1 MNRKEEYRCAMS
13 AIYRSGRD
21 FIKSSMVYYGL
32 RFEVL
37 CNSYIIL
44 FDEIL
49 YCAFLDDF
57 ITLDDFKELSKDVDK
72 LSYYLKECLEWVEF
86 INIHT
91 IQVT

>member
-1 MNRKEEYRCAMS
+1 MTRKEEYRRAMS

-21 FIKSSMVYYGL
+21 FIKSSKMYCGL
-32 RFEVL
+32 RFEIL

-57 ITLDDFKELSKDVDK
+57 KELSKYADK
-72 LSYYLKECLEWVEF
+72 LSYYLKECLE
-86 INIHT
+86 
-91 IQVT
+91 

>member
-21 FIKSSMVYYGL
+21 FIKSSRMFYGL
-32 RFEVL
+32 KFEGL

-57 ITLDDFKELSKDVDK
+57 ITLEGFNELLTYADK
-72 LSYYLKECLEWVEF
+72 LTRYLRECLE
-86 INIHT
+86 
-91 IQVT
+91 

>member
-1 MNRKEEYRCAMS
+1 MTRKEEYHCAML

-21 FIKSSMVYYGL
+21 FIKSSKMFYGL

-57 ITLDDFKELSKDVDK
+57 KELTKYADK
-72 LSYYLKECLEWVEF
+72 LTHYLKECLE
-86 INIHT
+86 
-91 IQVT
+91 